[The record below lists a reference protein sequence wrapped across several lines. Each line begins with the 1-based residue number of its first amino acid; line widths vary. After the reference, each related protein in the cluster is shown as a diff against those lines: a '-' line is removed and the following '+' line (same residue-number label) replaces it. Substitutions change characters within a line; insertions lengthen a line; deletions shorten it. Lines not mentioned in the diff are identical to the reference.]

1 MKVKTLRK
9 IAYVLI
15 FAMMVEAITLNIN
28 INAFSKET
36 ITLEKMNEN
45 KVKDLLWLK
54 EKQKKDG
61 SFGENLKTYYTTQL
75 LENLEYENTF
85 ADEKI
90 AALKYLEDIEVNSN
104 DDLFRKYN
112 AASKQNKY
120 YHINMEE
127 PKWNELQ
134 NTDGGFS
141 LVEGYKSDILDTV
154 LAVNGMLECDSFY
167 GAEMNKSMEYIKR
180 AQNNDGSF
188 VFVDG
193 NPNIYLTAYTYK
205 TVNRY
210 LEGNINSSVKNVA
223 QQAES
228 YLLKNEKEDK
238 LWGVGEEKIKDTL
251 MASIALAK
259 NDENTLNRIALI
271 SDEIGEDGS
280 IYSDVEL
287 TSLYVSLIN
296 EYEIACGKLDLNYV
310 KIKDVKLCADKERI
324 GAYTEIEV
332 IPVIFGMKDNYE
344 IIVTISDDDDYTTK
358 LNKTKNNIYVWNTQ
372 NKKGTFEI
380 SIMVVD
386 KSDMRVVASK
396 TKQIKVYETFDVTS
410 LTCSVSPKAYKL
422 NCGKSIKVNTS
433 AYVLSNINKS
443 VTREIIVK
451 DEEGNR
457 LYTDAEKVNIDCKD
471 REIMFDEFSFEPE
484 IEKTSLLSVETN
496 IKADDKVIKTK
507 TAYIKVY
514 ESEDEN
520 RIDIDYD
527 TNANYIYNYTD
538 EVNVNL
544 KLAGKGLS
552 ENIKRRPMDI
562 VIILDNSGSMS
573 SEDWIKASEG
583 AKIIVENMQPE
594 DRMEI
599 RYINRDR
606 AVQNFTND
614 KELLNKVLDN
624 KIVPGGATKLN
635 QSFNWS
641 IDDLKKSED
650 RDKSIYIFSD
660 GVSSGWP
667 WDLGNIRE
675 DELINDN
682 IRVFSVFMSSN
693 VESEDAQKNALKKL
707 DHLAEIT
714 GGLSFDA
721 ATRDNI
727 ETCITELLG
736 DMFKMAGKDIN
747 LTMTVGENIPI
758 DNVQFGVEPVGRNV
772 NEDGSTTIKFDRNY
786 LSVGEDL
793 MINIKFLLS
802 NLSLEGQVEL
812 LKDIKFSYI
821 DENDENVEVSLDD
834 IVFDVVSD
842 VSTMVPEVA
851 DDEEDYD
858 ENEDGTTN
866 IINNNELNIF
876 SHNKSEDIQ
885 EVTMDLLSGN
895 IEMSDKETFIG
906 DELQANVGFDNASN
920 LDDKNVKVKVLFVN
934 KNNQQ
939 NTYVKE
945 QNIDVE
951 QTKETTIN
959 IDTENLFEGDYIVIL
974 IAELNNEMTA
984 LDATGIS
991 LKEHMYKLTVNADK
1005 GGSVD
1010 ITNGEYKCG
1019 ELIHIVAT
1027 AKDGY
1032 VFDRWVSDDIELLS
1046 NEVNSSNISISMPKK
1061 DASIKAIFAKTKKLE
1076 DKSDNYDSQDGDNCK
1091 DNNVNG
1097 NDKTDSSKININ
1109 RNAVANKGVDKK
1121 ANSGNKVSSVPKK
1134 ERQNNVYRKHNN
1146 KNNSIGNNH
1155 KKTGTLISPLTGDF
1169 AIKDK
1174 IRIALIIQS
1183 IALIVICIALKK
1195 KDETEQKGV

>member
-45 KVKDLLWLK
+45 KVKALLWLK

-496 IKADDKVIKTK
+496 IKADD
-507 TAYIKVY
+507 
-514 ESEDEN
+514 
-520 RIDIDYD
+520 
-527 TNANYIYNYTD
+527 
-538 EVNVNL
+538 
-544 KLAGKGLS
+544 
-552 ENIKRRPMDI
+552 
-562 VIILDNSGSMS
+562 
-573 SEDWIKASEG
+573 
-583 AKIIVENMQPE
+583 
-594 DRMEI
+594 
-599 RYINRDR
+599 
-606 AVQNFTND
+606 
-614 KELLNKVLDN
+614 
-624 KIVPGGATKLN
+624 
-635 QSFNWS
+635 
-641 IDDLKKSED
+641 
-650 RDKSIYIFSD
+650 
-660 GVSSGWP
+660 
-667 WDLGNIRE
+667 
-675 DELINDN
+675 
-682 IRVFSVFMSSN
+682 
-693 VESEDAQKNALKKL
+693 
-707 DHLAEIT
+707 
-714 GGLSFDA
+714 
-721 ATRDNI
+721 
-727 ETCITELLG
+727 
-736 DMFKMAGKDIN
+736 
-747 LTMTVGENIPI
+747 
-758 DNVQFGVEPVGRNV
+758 
-772 NEDGSTTIKFDRNY
+772 
-786 LSVGEDL
+786 
-793 MINIKFLLS
+793 
-802 NLSLEGQVEL
+802 
-812 LKDIKFSYI
+812 
-821 DENDENVEVSLDD
+821 